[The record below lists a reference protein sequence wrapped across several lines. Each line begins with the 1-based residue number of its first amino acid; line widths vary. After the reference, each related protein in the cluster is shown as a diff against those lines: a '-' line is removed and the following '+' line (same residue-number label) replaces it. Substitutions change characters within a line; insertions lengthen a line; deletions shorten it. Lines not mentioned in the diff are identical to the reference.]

1 MNCRNAIATVVMAP
15 RASSAKWAS
24 PTWSLVAL
32 LVLLAGPAGAG
43 EADDAHVWAALQEGG
58 KVVLMRHAHVI
69 IKEGIGRLSP
79 GHCEEEVNLSALGIE
94 QAKRIGAAFRAH
106 GVAVGEVLSSPY
118 CRSLDTGQLAFGRA
132 RPVDYLLPTGV
143 VSEQQAAA
151 NDNRVTREIVQYRGS
166 TNLVLITQ
174 DMNIAN
180 IVLEPAEMGEM
191 FVLQPVGADFVVVGE
206 IRIEVR

>member
-15 RASSAKWAS
+15 RACSAKWAS

-32 LVLLAGPAGAG
+32 LVLLAGPVGAG
-43 EADDAHVWAALQEGG
+43 EADDAHVWAALQDGG

-69 IKEGIGRLSP
+69 IREGIGRLRP

-118 CRSLDTGQLAFGRA
+118 CRSLNTGQLAFGRA

-143 VSEQQAAA
+143 VSQQQAAA
-151 NDNRVTREIVQYRGS
+151 NDNRVTREIVRYRGS
-166 TNLVLITQ
+166 ANLVLITQ